1 MQLNFVFLTESVNG
15 KGVAVKGEMHRFASL
30 DGKHEDTKQNYS
42 HNYSHPISRLSR
54 SRRKT
59 EKHIRR

>member
-15 KGVAVKGEMHRFASL
+15 KGVAVKGEVHRIASL

-42 HNYSHPISRLSR
+42 HPISRLSR

-59 EKHIRR
+59 IQKQKIRR

>member
-1 MQLNFVFLTESVNG
+1 MQLNLVFLTESVNG
-15 KGVAVKGEMHRFASL
+15 KGVAVKGEVHRIASL

-42 HNYSHPISRLSR
+42 HPISRLSR

-59 EKHIRR
+59 K

>member
-15 KGVAVKGEMHRFASL
+15 KGVAVKGEVHRCASL
-30 DGKHEDTKQNYS
+30 DGKLEDTKQNYS
-42 HNYSHPISRLSR
+42 HPLSRLSR

>member
-15 KGVAVKGEMHRFASL
+15 KRVAVKGEVHRFASL
-30 DGKHEDTKQNYS
+30 DGKHEDTKQKLI
-42 HNYSHPISRLSR
+42 PPLSRLSR